1 MAAQLTATK
10 GPSERRLARCMAR
23 ARSSFPVPL
32 APWMRTLASF
42 APPVLVARAA
52 RGPREPQRLLHLLE
66 QVLPVE
72 GLGLKAEDPA
82 PGGGHRVGDRAVRGQ
97 DDDGQHRRLLAD
109 LIEKRKPVDAA
120 HLEVGDDE
128 LRTRRGERGE
138 RLFAAVHRLDPV
150 ARGTEAQ
157 RHELQNVRVV
167 VDEKNRVHFGRAC
180 SRSMILRSI
189 AFSASSCSFSCAARR
204 CSRRRSLIWA

>member
-10 GPSERRLARCMAR
+10 GRPERRLARCMAR
-23 ARSSFPVPL
+23 ASSSFPVPL
-32 APWMRTLASF
+32 APWMNTLA
-42 APPVLVARAA
+42 
-52 RGPREPQRLLHLLE
+52 
-66 QVLPVE
+66 
-72 GLGLKAEDPA
+72 
-82 PGGGHRVGDRAVRGQ
+82 GDRAVRGQ

-109 LIEKRKPVDAA
+109 LVEQRKPVHAA

-128 LRTRRGERGE
+128 LRARRGERGQ
-138 RLFAAVHRLDPV
+138 RLFAAVHRLNSV
-150 ARGTEAQ
+150 ARGGQAQ
-157 RHELQNVRVV
+157 RHELQNIRIV